1 MPHSCGKPHST
12 RFRRDDFEEERTPAV
27 SPPTHDEI
35 ARLAYSY
42 WEERGRQGGSAAEDW
57 QRAERTLRGRLA

>member
-1 MPHSCGKPHST
+1 MPHSCGKPHSP
-12 RFRRDDFEEERTPAV
+12 RFRRHDSGDERAPAALRP
-27 SPPTHDEI
+27 SHEEI

-57 QRAERTLRGRLA
+57 QRAERVLRGY